1 MTEDQINRVARK
13 NEREA
18 LLSRLHQHDNDP
30 KQAFTG
36 NNSLAKNPIYLDSI
50 QKIVLADKVKLVSLA
65 PIYTKRVG
73 VGPDLD
79 EKKIAKIID
88 PKIREKLLER
98 LAQHNNDP
106 KKAFVNLD
114 ENPIFLDKAQIISIK
129 RVTMNGVS
137 NVEALHTKK
146 CMIGQEILSQNGL
159 PIPNDFVSTGS
170 NHHVAIF
177 EDNEGNLQEE
187 IVSFYEAVSRAVQN
201 QTIIKREH
209 ENDWK
214 FLFTLKQNEYFV
226 FGDENF
232 NLTEIELL
240 NPANYSKISKYL
252 YRVQKMASKYYVFR
266 HHLETNVEEVKELI
280 GKSYKRIRSL
290 NQLKSIIKVRVNHL
304 GQIVKIGEY
313 K

>member
-79 EKKIAKIID
+79 EKKITKIID

-114 ENPIFLDKAQIISIK
+114 ENPIFLDKAQKISIK

-146 CMIGQEILSQNGL
+146 CMLGDEIIGNNGL
-159 PIPNDFVSTGS
+159 PIANDFVQTGS

-177 EDNEGNLQEE
+177 EDEEGNLQEE

-201 QTIIKREH
+201 QAIVKREH

-232 NLTEIELL
+232 NPAEVDLL
-240 NPANYSKISKYL
+240 NPANYSLVSKYL
-252 YRVQKMASKYYVFR
+252 YRVQKMASKDYFFR
-266 HHLETNVEEVKELI
+266 HHLETKIDDIKELT
-280 GKSYKRIRSL
+280 GKSFKRIGML
-290 NQLKSIIKVRVNHL
+290 NKLKVCIKVRINHL

-313 K
+313 E

>member
-1 MTEDQINRVARK
+1 M
-13 NEREA
+13 
-18 LLSRLHQHDNDP
+18 
-30 KQAFTG
+30 
-36 NNSLAKNPIYLDSI
+36 
-50 QKIVLADKVKLVSLA
+50 
-65 PIYTKRVG
+65 
-73 VGPDLD
+73 D

-88 PKIREKLLER
+88 SKIREKLLER

-114 ENPIFLDKAQIISIK
+114 ENPIFLDKAQKISIK
-129 RVTMNGVS
+129 RVTMNGVN

-146 CMIGQEILSQNGL
+146 CMIGQEILSRNGL

-177 EDNEGNLQEE
+177 EDEEGNLQEE

-201 QTIIKREH
+201 QAIVKREH
-209 ENDWK
+209 ENHWK

-232 NLTEIELL
+232 NPIEVDLL
-240 NPANYSKISKYL
+240 DPANYSLISKYL
-252 YRVQKMASKYYVFR
+252 YRVQKMASKDYFFR
-266 HHLETNVEEVKELI
+266 HHLETKIDDIKELT
-280 GKSYKRIRSL
+280 GKSFKRIGML
-290 NQLKSIIKVRVNHL
+290 NKLRVCIKVRINHL

-313 K
+313 E